1 LLYYAIESAEH
12 GHDASHGGR
21 FFIYLS
27 NWGYL
32 LWVAYL
38 LSAAVAVT
46 VHFVR
51 TYCCSHIIYFPRA
64 HAAETLLD
72 SDSDMR
78 CCKRNSDKTNCCDKL
93 TWLLFVIGAEGAV
106 IICILFWATEYSES
120 FALDRISLH
129 LHLVNAVVALVDLWI
144 SGVPVYLLH
153 VISLPPL
160 LSVFRHHSHPGI
172 HQAALHT
179 QYIYSQESLY
189 SYTALCFNSLCVPTL
204 LSRNS
209 SCVNLYL
216 AKT

>member
-12 GHDASHGGR
+12 DDDAR

-120 FALDRISLH
+120 FALDKISLH

-179 QYIYSQESLY
+179 QYIVKSPYIATLPYASIV
-189 SYTALCFNSLCVPTL
+189 CVYQHYCPEIPP
-204 LSRNS
+204 
-209 SCVNLYL
+209 V
-216 AKT
+216 